1 LGNPFY
7 HWATIL
13 KKQHFLIFLILKIM
27 KKQFIILILGFF
39 CNLTFAQ
46 KGVRIGYID
55 MDYILENTPSY
66 SEAKNQLELKAQ
78 KWKQEM
84 EVKKTE
90 ISKLREVLISEKVL
104 LTKELIEERETE
116 IKTQETALAEF
127 QEKKFG
133 PLGELVVQKTLL
145 VQPIQDQ
152 VFNIIQDVAEA
163 KRYDFIFDKSSDLTM
178 LFASKRFD
186 ISEYVVRKMKNI
198 TKGEQLTKKQQ
209 KAADEKEKLLD
220 QIDENPALAER
231 EKALARSQEARQ
243 KLIDDKKAAA
253 ELRKKEAADK
263 RQKAIDE
270 RNAAKLGTISVSDK
284 KEDKTADDKNK
295 TAKPEPTAN
304 NAEIA
309 KKDPA
314 QILAERQAAKALD
327 LANRKKALEDK
338 KAKDLADREA
348 AKKAREDAKI
358 KK

>member
-1 LGNPFY
+1 
-7 HWATIL
+7 
-13 KKQHFLIFLILKIM
+13 M
-27 KKQFIILILGFF
+27 KKHFIIVLLALISTGL
-39 CNLTFAQ
+39 FAQ

-66 SEAKNQLELKAQ
+66 AEAKNQLELKAQ

-84 EVKKTE
+84 EVKKTD

-104 LTKELIEERETE
+104 LTKELIDEREAE
-116 IKTQETALAEF
+116 IKMQETALAEF

-133 PLGELVVQKTLL
+133 PLGEIIVQKTLL

-152 VFNIIQDVAEA
+152 VFNVIQDVAEA
-163 KRYDFIFDKSSDLTM
+163 KHYDFIFDKSSDLTM
-178 LFASKRFD
+178 LFANKRFD

-209 KAADEKEKLLD
+209 KAEEEKERLLD

-231 EKALARSQEARQ
+231 EKALLKSQEARQ
-243 KLIDDKKAAA
+243 KLINDKKAAA
-253 ELRKKEAADK
+253 ELRKKEAAEK

-270 RNAAKLGTISVSDK
+270 RNAAKLGTVSASNK
-284 KEDKTADDKNK
+284 TVDKTAENN
-295 TAKPEPTAN
+295 N
-304 NAEIA
+304 NANSQAPTTTNTTVEKTDAVQIIA
-309 KKDPA
+309 D
-314 QILAERQAAKALD
+314 RQAAKALE

-348 AKKAREDAKI
+348 AKKAREEPKI
-358 KK
+358 KNK